1 MLLWIGIVCVLCI
14 LVEKN
19 IRAQSETAAVTAKGS
34 IAGKVLFGEKPVQD
48 AIVYIEKVSDS
59 QLTQPYDKPVVLD
72 QKGLAFVPHV
82 LPVVSAQEVVFRNS
96 DKALHNVHAY
106 QGKKSLFNVAVP
118 AMQPSHSSFTQKFS
132 EPGIYRIRCD
142 IHAEMLSYVVVLENR
157 LFAVSDKKGAFHI
170 SGIPPGS
177 YTLKAW
183 HERYKFAEVST
194 VKVTDN
200 NTDAIVIH
208 LSK

>member
-1 MLLWIGIVCVLCI
+1 MLCVL
-14 LVEKN
+14 VGKN
-19 IRAQSETAAVTAKGS
+19 IHAQSNVAAKTAKGT
-34 IAGKVLFGEKPVQD
+34 IAGKVLFGEKPVRD
-48 AIVYIEKVSDS
+48 AVVYIEKVSDS
-59 QLTQPYDKPVVLD
+59 LLAQPYDKPVILD

-82 LPVVSAQEVVFRNS
+82 LPVVSGQEVVFRNS

-157 LFAVSDKKGAFHI
+157 LFAVSDKEGAFRI
-170 SGIPPGS
+170 GGIPPGT

-183 HERYKFAEVST
+183 HEKYKYAEVST
-194 VKVTDN
+194 VKVNDN
-200 NTDAIVIH
+200 DTQAMVIH